1 MPLTNYNLEGS
12 MTIDGISMNRPAFAI
27 IGDERGVGGYVQ
39 LWADFDVRGQDR
51 LLPGAVGV
59 IAYPRRMT
67 ARRMDFRLLVAGD
80 VNQAGTP
87 VADSKIGLQNNLE
100 YIRANVLEPVASSTG
115 TRTAVLTLPSGATRT
130 AEIHV
135 LGVVT
140 QSYLLADCG
149 TIWVGT
155 LQINIPSGRFE

>member
-1 MPLTNYNLEGS
+1 MPLVNYDNEGS
-12 MTIDGISMNRPAFAI
+12 MTIDGFSMNRPAFAI

-51 LLPGAVGV
+51 LLPGATGV

-67 ARRMDFRLLVAGD
+67 VRRMDFRLIVVGD
-80 VNQAGTP
+80 VNQAGGS
-87 VADSKIGLQNNLE
+87 VSDSREGLEANLK
-100 YIRANVLEPVASSTG
+100 YIRANLLAPVATTTG
-115 TRTAVLTLPSGATRT
+115 TRTAILTLPSGATRT

-140 QSYLLADCG
+140 QSYGLSECG
-149 TIWVGT
+149 AIWVGT
-155 LQINIPSGRFE
+155 LQISIPFGRFA